1 MANPSVA
8 LYLAQRLSDLGIDR
22 VFGVPGDYAFSF
34 DDAVEECASLKWV
47 ACANELNASYAADGY
62 ARRFGAAILSTTY
75 GVGELSA
82 LNGVM
87 GCYTERVPV
96 FHVVGAPSRRITHQK
111 LITHHTHGDGV
122 FGNFEHLSQSACCVS
137 AVLTP
142 ANAISE
148 IERVIHEA
156 LKNARPAYIVVPM
169 DSGKIP
175 VIGTPVKGA
184 PIVKIQRQI
193 AVPSEVEA
201 AADGIMGALKAAKN
215 PLVLPSMLLQRY
227 GLKEKLA
234 DFLNATNLPF
244 ALTPMD
250 KGLANEN
257 HPGFVGMYK
266 GGSSTPPSTQDI
278 VESADLI
285 LDLGGVVFE
294 DLNTGLWSSN
304 LTPERMIKVSDT
316 WVQVGHKVWIDTALS
331 EVLDALIAKSTKFA
345 SKVKTDQMQPLALK
359 GVAADTTNSENFY
372 PRLQR
377 MLRQGDVLVAETG
390 TCMIH
395 LGAMQLPDGVD
406 YESQMLW
413 GSIGWGTPAS
423 LGVAMANKE
432 GRTVLV
438 TGDGS
443 HQLTYNEIGVMG
455 RYNPNLVIF
464 VLNNGIYGIEDVLS
478 EMGHEYDDLAYVD
491 YHKVP
496 EAMGCKN
503 WITAKVTTVGE
514 LDAVITR
521 INQANSPAYVEVMIP
536 ASESAPKSEDIKD
549 RAYKLRTPAA

>member
-1 MANPSVA
+1 MPNPSVA

-34 DDAVEECASLKWV
+34 DDAVEECSALKWV

-111 LITHHTHGDGV
+111 LITHHTQGDGV

-137 AVLTP
+137 TVLTP

-148 IERVIHEA
+148 IERMIAEA

-169 DSGKIP
+169 DSGRTP
-175 VIGTPVKGA
+175 VIGTPVKGV
-184 PIVKIQRQI
+184 PIAMIQRQT
-193 AVPSEVEA
+193 AAPSEVEA
-201 AADGIMGALKAAKN
+201 AADAVMSALIAAKN
-215 PLVLPSMLLQRY
+215 PMVLPSMLLQRY
-227 GLKEKLA
+227 GLKGKLVG
-234 DFLNATNLPF
+234 FLDKTNLPF

-250 KGLANEN
+250 KGLVNEN

-304 LTPERMIKVSDT
+304 LSAENMIKVSDT

-331 EVLDALIAKSTKFA
+331 DVMDALITKAQKFA
-345 SKVKTDQMQPLALK
+345 SKVKTDQMQPLALT
-359 GVAADTTNSENFY
+359 GAATDSTNSDNFY

-377 MLRQGDVLVAETG
+377 MLRKGDVLVAETG

-395 LGAMQLPDGVD
+395 LGAMQLPEGVS

-423 LGVAMANKE
+423 MGVAMANKE

-455 RYNPNLVIF
+455 RYYPNIVIF
-464 VLNNGIYGIEDVLS
+464 VLNNGIYGVEDVLS
-478 EMGHEYDDLAYVD
+478 EMGHEYDDIAQVD
-491 YHKVP
+491 YHKIP

-503 WITAKVTTVGE
+503 WITAKVATIGE
-514 LDAVITR
+514 LETVMAR

-536 ASESAPKSEDIKD
+536 AAESAPKSEEIKD

>member
-8 LYLAQRLSDLGIDR
+8 AYLAQRLSDLGIDR

-96 FHVVGAPSRRITHQK
+96 FHVVGAPSRRITNQK

-137 AVLTP
+137 AFLTP

-156 LKNARPAYIVVPM
+156 LKHARPAYIVVPM
-169 DSGKIP
+169 DSGKVP
-175 VIGTPVKGA
+175 VIGTPVKGS
-184 PIVKIQRQI
+184 PISLIKRQI
-193 AVPSEVEA
+193 AVSSEVDA
-201 AADGIMGALKAAKN
+201 AADAVMKALDAAKN

-227 GLKEKLA
+227 GLNDKLA
-234 DFLNATNLPF
+234 KFLDMSNLPF

-250 KGLANEN
+250 KGLVNEN
-257 HPGFVGMYK
+257 HPGFIGMYK
-266 GGSSTPPSTQDI
+266 GGASTPPSTQDI

-304 LTPERMIKVSDT
+304 LSPDRMIKVSDT
-316 WVQVGHKVWIDTALS
+316 WVQVGQKVWIDTALS
-331 EVLDALIAKSTKFA
+331 DVLDAL
-345 SKVKTDQMQPLALK
+345 
-359 GVAADTTNSENFY
+359 
-372 PRLQR
+372 
-377 MLRQGDVLVAETG
+377 
-390 TCMIH
+390 
-395 LGAMQLPDGVD
+395 
-406 YESQMLW
+406 
-413 GSIGWGTPAS
+413 
-423 LGVAMANKE
+423 
-432 GRTVLV
+432 
-438 TGDGS
+438 
-443 HQLTYNEIGVMG
+443 
-455 RYNPNLVIF
+455 
-464 VLNNGIYGIEDVLS
+464 
-478 EMGHEYDDLAYVD
+478 
-491 YHKVP
+491 
-496 EAMGCKN
+496 
-503 WITAKVTTVGE
+503 
-514 LDAVITR
+514 
-521 INQANSPAYVEVMIP
+521 
-536 ASESAPKSEDIKD
+536 
-549 RAYKLRTPAA
+549 

>member
-1 MANPSVA
+1 MTNPSVA
-8 LYLAQRLSDLGIDR
+8 LYLAQRLSDLGINH

-34 DDAVEECASLKWV
+34 DDAVEECPALKWI

-62 ARRFGAAILSTTY
+62 ARRYGAAILSTTY

-87 GCYTERVPV
+87 GCFTERVPV

-122 FGNFEHLSQSACCVS
+122 FGNFEYLSASACCVS
-137 AVLTP
+137 TVLTP

-148 IERVIHEA
+148 IERVINEA

-175 VIGTPVKGA
+175 VIGTPVKGT
-184 PIVKIQRQI
+184 IISNIKRQD
-193 AVPSEVEA
+193 AVPSEVDA
-201 AADGIMGALKAAKN
+201 AADAIMNALKAAKN
-215 PLVLPSMLLQRY
+215 PMVLPSMLLQRY

-234 DFLNATNLPF
+234 KFLDASNLPF

-250 KGLANEN
+250 KGLVSETSS
-257 HPGFVGMYK
+257 GFVGMYK

-304 LTPERMIKVSDT
+304 ITAEKMIKVSDT
-316 WVQVGHKVWIDTALS
+316 WVKVGTKVWIDTALS
-331 EVLDALIAKSTKFA
+331 DILDALIARSQKFP
-345 SKVKTDQMQPLALK
+345 SKVKTDQMQPLQMRGSASD
-359 GVAADTTNSENFY
+359 ATSSENFY
-372 PRLQR
+372 PRLQK
-377 MLRQGDVLVAETG
+377 MLRAGDVLVAETG

-395 LGAMQLPDGVD
+395 LGAMQLPEGVD

-423 LGVAMANKE
+423 LGVAMANNK

-443 HQLTYNEIGVMG
+443 HQLTYNEIAVMG

-478 EMGHEYDDLAYVD
+478 EMGHEYDDLANVN
-491 YHKVP
+491 YHMVP
-496 EAMGCKN
+496 DAMGCKN
-503 WITAKVTTVGE
+503 WITGKVSTVSE
-514 LDAVITR
+514 LDDIIAN
-521 INQANSPAYVEVMIP
+521 INMSNSPAYVEVMIP
-536 ASESAPKSEDIKD
+536 ASESSPKSDEVKD
-549 RAYKLRTPAA
+549 RAYKLRTPTA